1 MATVTDLLKS
11 TGNWALDQDRSSFTF
26 KNKAMWGLANVKG
39 RFTEFSGGGSV
50 DADGSVSGKVDIK
63 AQSVSTGIKKR
74 DEHLRSA
81 DFFDAEH
88 HPDITITVSGVD
100 PSADGD
106 LNVRADLTI
115 RGNTVA
121 LPMRVKAQI
130 LDDGAVRLAATTTV
144 EREQL
149 DVSGN
154 MAGSVGKTATL
165 SADAVF
171 RREG

>member
-1 MATVTDLLKS
+1 
-11 TGNWALDQDRSSFTF
+11 
-26 KNKAMWGLANVKG
+26 
-39 RFTEFSGGGSV
+39 
-50 DADGSVSGKVDIK
+50 
-63 AQSVSTGIKKR
+63 
-74 DEHLRSA
+74 
-81 DFFDAEH
+81 
-88 HPDITITVSGVD
+88 
-100 PSADGD
+100 
-106 LNVRADLTI
+106 
-115 RGNTVA
+115 
-121 LPMRVKAQI
+121 MRVKAQI